1 MKKQVIV
8 LFLLPALIFFSPQ
21 VIESQELQNF
31 VIEGRFFYGDSA
43 RGPITGVCADRD
55 YLYITENLDSL
66 RIFDISATAF
76 PIHQT
81 GACYA
86 DNADHLIKE
95 GDLVVGAGVVDW
107 DGFDIFDVSNVYAPS
122 RLSGGGGNDVIA
134 HPKIAGSYL
143 YTPFWH
149 DATGAYGL
157 KSYDIADPG
166 NPILADYITPFW
178 FNGFDIE
185 FYGAIAY
192 MTDWGN
198 RNETKIFDISNPH
211 DIIEIG
217 SIPYGAGSLK
227 IYGRHLFCGPPVDYN
242 SEPVRIYD
250 VQDPL
255 APVLELE
262 LPVSLPYSWSMDI
275 ANGYLFLF
283 QEWDE
288 LLVLDVGGFSYPE
301 SLGAFFMPSPMG
313 PPNWCF
319 SQVAVKNDIVY
330 YAAGD
335 SGLYVLR
342 YTGPMPINTGDA
354 NASGE
359 FNGIDVTYM
368 VNWFRASGPPILEPP
383 ERGDANGDCVVNG
396 VDVVYMV
403 NYLKGFGPEP
413 IRAFC
418 YGH

>member
-1 MKKQVIV
+1 MKKQIIV
-8 LFLLPALIFFSPQ
+8 LFLLPALIFFRTQ
-21 VIESQELQNF
+21 KIQSQELQNF

-43 RGPITGVCADRD
+43 RGPVTGVCADGD

-86 DNADHLIKE
+86 DNADHLVKE
-95 GDLVVGAGVVDW
+95 GDLVFGAGVVDW
-107 DGFDIFDVSNVYAPS
+107 DGFDVFDVSNVYAPS

-134 HPKIAGSYL
+134 HPKALGDYL
-143 YTPFWH
+143 YTPFWA
-149 DATGAYGL
+149 DLPPGNYGL
-157 KSYDIADPG
+157 RSYDISDPA
-166 NPILADYITPFW
+166 NPILADYVSPSG
-178 FNGFDIE
+178 FNGFDIA

-198 RNETKIFDISNPH
+198 RNETKIFDISDPYE
-211 DIIEIG
+211 IIEVG
-217 SIPYGAGSLK
+217 SIPFGAGSLRV
-227 IYGRHLFCGPPVDYN
+227 YGRHLFCGPPVDY
-242 SEPVRIYD
+242 SSQPIRIYD
-250 VQDPL
+250 IENPS
-255 APVLELE
+255 APVLELT
-262 LPVSLPYSWSMDI
+262 LPVSLPNSWSMEI
-275 ANGYLFLF
+275 TSGYASIFDLKTGT
-283 QEWDE
+283 
-288 LLVLDVGGFSYPE
+288 LLLMDMGGFAFPE
-301 SLGAFFMPSPMG
+301 SLGAFIIPAIFPSC
-313 PPNWCF
+313 CF

-342 YTGPMPINTGDA
+342 YTGPMPINTGDV
-354 NASGE
+354 NGSGV
-359 FNGIDVTYM
+359 FNGVDIIYF
-368 VNWFRASGPPILEPP
+368 VNYLRGSGPPIPDP
-383 ERGDANGDCVVNG
+383 RERGDANGDCVVNG

-403 NYLKGFGPEP
+403 NYLKGFGPDP